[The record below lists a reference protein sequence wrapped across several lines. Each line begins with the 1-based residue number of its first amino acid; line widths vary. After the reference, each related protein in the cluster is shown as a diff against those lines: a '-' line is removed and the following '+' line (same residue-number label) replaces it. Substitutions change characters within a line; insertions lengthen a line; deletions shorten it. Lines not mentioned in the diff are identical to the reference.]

1 MRQRWTWNAAVG
13 AITALTLSALAPAE
27 AWAQGAGSQPGAQ
40 AGGPREQARAL
51 ANKGVSLFEAGQYP
65 EAIEAFRE
73 AEKLFHAP
81 TILLMVARANDK
93 LGRLLEARGVY
104 TQIVDEPLANY
115 APPEFFEAQATAKA
129 ELTALLKRIPRV
141 EIIVSGAGPA
151 GAEITLDG
159 APTQAGQAVPR
170 DPGIHTVVVS
180 VPGREPVLRTV
191 TLKEGAQERVVVDL
205 AAALP
210 PADPPPPPGGVE
222 PAGPR
227 KGPMLPA
234 LVAFGVGGLGLG
246 VGAVTG
252 LLTLGKVGDL
262 EKNCPGQVCSK
273 TEESRYNSAHTLA
286 TVSTVGFVIAGLG
299 AAAGAV
305 LLVVRPG
312 GDAAPAQTGVL
323 VGPGWV
329 GARGSF

>member
-1 MRQRWTWNAAVG
+1 
-13 AITALTLSALAPAE
+13 
-27 AWAQGAGSQPGAQ
+27 
-40 AGGPREQARAL
+40 
-51 ANKGVSLFEAGQYP
+51 
-65 EAIEAFRE
+65 
-73 AEKLFHAP
+73 
-81 TILLMVARANDK
+81 
-93 LGRLLEARGVY
+93 
-104 TQIVDEPLANY
+104 
-115 APPEFFEAQATAKA
+115 
-129 ELTALLKRIPRV
+129 
-141 EIIVSGAGPA
+141 
-151 GAEITLDG
+151 
-159 APTQAGQAVPR
+159 
-170 DPGIHTVVVS
+170 
-180 VPGREPVLRTV
+180 
-191 TLKEGAQERVVVDL
+191 VVVDL
-205 AAALP
+205 TAAMP

-273 TEESRYNSAHTLA
+273 AEESRYNSAHTLA

-312 GDAAPAQTGVL
+312 GDAAPEQTGVL